1 VLGGIFML
9 DAWRT
14 WREGDDTS
22 AARQLFRY
30 SLVYLA
36 LMCAVMV
43 IDRIVS

>member
-1 VLGGIFML
+1 VLGGLFIL

-14 WREGDDTS
+14 WREQTGTYE
-22 AARQLFRY
+22 ARKLFRY